1 MPELVSASAA
11 DAARIATVLNEIA
24 TAHYGENDLT
34 EAEIA
39 TWFEHEQLEVLLA
52 EDGGLSRRVRRP
64 LARGRPRPVVARRAG
79 ALPGEGA
86 AAAALIA
93 ELERRSLP
101 YVDPGALAM
110 TYVSAVDETMREV
123 VEAAGYRSIRSSFR
137 MTIGLDEP
145 EDPEWPDGIDVATF
159 AAEDEQTVFTAHQE
173 AFRDHWEFR
182 EEPIDKWRKWLVG
195 SPQFPPP
202 LPLAPG
208 PGRPRVSGFFR
219 SAPSALPGPA
229 SCACSGLAAR
239 GGGGGAA
246 LRLALLRHSFAEMK
260 ARGMTRASLGVD
272 GENLTG
278 AVALYERA
286 GMRVE
291 RRSECWRRRLH
302 EHPAREVPQLPD
314 AHGGRDRP
322 GVRVPLLRQNVCG
335 RARSRAARVG
345 NRRARPS

>member
-52 EDGGLSRRVRRP
+52 EDGGCLVAYGDRWP
-64 LARGRPRPVVARRAG
+64 EDARDRSWLDVQ

-195 SPQFPPP
+195 SPQFDPT
-202 LPLAPG
+202 LWFLARDGDELAGLSLCAVHSSGDPEHG
-208 PGRPRVSGFFR
+208 FVRVLAVRRPWRR
-219 SAPSALPGPA
+219 R
-229 SCACSGLAAR
+229 GL
-239 GGGGGAA
+239 G
-246 LRLALLRHSFAEMK
+246 LALLRHSFAEMK

-291 RRSECWRRRLH
+291 RRSECWQKVL
-302 EHPAREVPQLPD
+302 A
-314 AHGGRDRP
+314 
-322 GVRVPLLRQNVCG
+322 
-335 RARSRAARVG
+335 
-345 NRRARPS
+345 